1 MSASTLTQY
10 VVWQTQDGFVL
21 ESAAEIVH
29 KLESGQYN
37 LTQTISLN
45 IHSERRP
52 IRRWIRELVYE
63 SQLQNLNHQE
73 REDSERSRFE
83 TAFND
88 APIGMALSDL
98 SGRITHV
105 NRALCEMLGKDRAQL
120 TGLPVGSLSP
130 AQNNRSQEIELAN
143 EMLSGRRLSYQ
154 MEKEFIHND
163 GSLIPVLVG
172 VSILRNGHG
181 QPTEVMAHITDLR
194 EQKKREREES
204 FVRSMTTISKL
215 AGSIAHDFNNVLT
228 AILTNV
234 ELAKEFE
241 DETEEFLEGIEAGAQ
256 AAARLVKQLSTLYTP
271 SFIKAQPLQV
281 DAVLRKMRPFFAGL
295 LSNETR
301 IVMELRAPTAVIS
314 IGQSQFEQIL
324 INIIINAAKSFTK
337 DKAVLSMHTKILKG
351 VNGDLIELQ
360 IKDNGTGMTPEV
372 LQKAFEPFFTTRED
386 EGGTGLGLS
395 SVLTLVNK
403 SRGTIDLASQVNI
416 GTTVSLTWP
425 IHDTALAQ
433 PTVMSLTSNDLQA
446 KRIFVIDDQ
455 SHILQIISKTLAPFN
470 CEVVTA
476 SSLQSAIQT
485 LKEDSAFDIILSD
498 VKLGDGTGP
507 EVIKYAR
514 RNGYRG
520 GVVYMS
526 GFSGE
531 DLSES
536 HFNKTHSLFISK
548 PFSSKSLRDLLAQS
562 LSTPTR

>member
-1 MSASTLTQY
+1 MSTSTLTKY
-10 VVWQTQDGFVL
+10 VVWQTQDDFVL

-29 KLESGQYN
+29 KLESGQYSAD
-37 LTQTISLN
+37 QTISLGVHN
-45 IHSERRP
+45 ERRP
-52 IRRWIRELVYE
+52 IRRWLRELVYE
-63 SQLQNLNHQE
+63 SQLQNLNQQP
-73 REDSERSRFE
+73 RDYSARSRFE
-83 TAFND
+83 IAFND

-105 NRALCEMLGKDRAQL
+105 NRALCEMLGKSSEQL
-120 TGLPVGSLSP
+120 AGLPVGSLSP
-130 AQNNRSQEIELAN
+130 AQNNRSYEIELAN
-143 EMLSGRRLSYQ
+143 EMLSGKRLSYQ
-154 MEKEFIHND
+154 VEKEFLHDD

-172 VSILRNGHG
+172 VSILRNAHG

-256 AAARLVKQLSTLYTP
+256 AATRLVKQLSTLYTP
-271 SFIKAQPLQV
+271 SFVRAQPLQI
-281 DAVLRKMRPFFAGL
+281 DAALRKMRPFFTGL
-295 LSNETR
+295 LSNETKL
-301 IVMELRAPTAVIS
+301 VMDLRAPTAIIS

-324 INIIINAAKSFTK
+324 INIIINAAKSFKGEDPVLRLQTK
-337 DKAVLSMHTKILKG
+337 TLKG
-351 VNGDLIELQ
+351 INGDLVELQ
-360 IKDNGTGMTPEV
+360 VEDNGAGMTPEV

-395 SVLTLVNK
+395 SALTLVNK
-403 SRGTIDLASQVNI
+403 SRGTIDIASQPDQ

-425 IHDTALAQ
+425 IHHTPQAQ
-433 PTVMSLTSNDLQA
+433 PVEANLNAVDFQS

-455 SHILQIISKTLAPFN
+455 PHILQIVSKTLTPFN

-476 SSLQSAIQT
+476 SSLDSAIKI
-485 LKEDSAFDIILSD
+485 LKSETHFDIILSD

-507 EVIKYAR
+507 EVIEYAR
-514 RNGYRG
+514 RNGYKG

-526 GFSGE
+526 GFSGDVLNE
-531 DLSES
+531 NHID
-536 HFNKTHSLFISK
+536 KTQSLFIAK
-548 PFSSKSLRDLLAQS
+548 PFSSKNLRDLLAQS
-562 LSTPTR
+562 LAASEQ